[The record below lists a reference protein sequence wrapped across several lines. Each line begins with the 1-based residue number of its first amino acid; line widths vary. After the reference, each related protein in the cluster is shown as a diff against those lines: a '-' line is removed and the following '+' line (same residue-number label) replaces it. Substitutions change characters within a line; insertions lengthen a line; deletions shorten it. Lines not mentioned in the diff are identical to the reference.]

1 MTETNRQT
9 VFLNRNTEIIRYN
22 IIGVIMNLS
31 LSAGKLITGFLFHSH
46 AVMLDGINSL
56 SDLVSE
62 IFAILSVKIG
72 AKSADPSHP
81 FGYGRLE
88 YVSSLLITM
97 IILYVGV
104 TSIADSVDSILH
116 PHEPPEYTVF
126 LIAVMCIS
134 LLAKLA
140 YGLSMKRKGKEV
152 GSAAMIM
159 TGTESMGDSLIAVAV
174 LVSCAIYK
182 ITGADVEHY
191 LCILISLM
199 IIRTG
204 IEMVR
209 DCMNKILGTR
219 VDPDLKKDIIR
230 TVVMED
236 GVRNVSGL
244 VLHNY
249 GEGVN
254 VGSVDIEV
262 EETTPASEINRI
274 TRNVKRSAKE
284 RGVILT
290 SVGVHGMNYN
300 SAETSQ
306 MWDTI
311 IDLSA
316 KHRSVHR
323 AQSFSADPEN
333 RIIYFEIV
341 ENIAVKNRAED
352 LNALRAEVQ
361 AAFPDMRIEMDIVLL

>member
-1 MTETNRQT
+1 MHQGFKTWCIIFFDFKSAVMTETNRQT
-9 VFLNRNTEIIRYN
+9 VYLNRNKEIIRYN

-46 AVMLDGINSL
+46 AVILDGVNSL

-62 IFAILSVKIG
+62 IFAILAAKIG

-88 YVSSLLITM
+88 YVSSLLITAL
-97 IILYVGV
+97 ILYVGV

-116 PHEPPEYTVF
+116 PHEPPEYTAV
-126 LIAVMCIS
+126 LIAVMCVS
-134 LLAKLA
+134 LIAKLV
-140 YGLSMKRKGKEV
+140 YGFAMKKKGKEV
-152 GSAAMIM
+152 GSAAMVM
-159 TGTESMGDSLIAVAV
+159 TGTESMGDSLVAVAV

-182 ITGADVEHY
+182 FTGTDVEHY

-209 DCMNKILGTR
+209 DCMNKILGTN
-219 VDPDLKKDIIR
+219 VDPDLKKDLVR
-230 TVVMED
+230 TIAMDD
-236 GVRNVSGL
+236 GVRNVSSL

-262 EETTPASEINRI
+262 EETMRASEINRI

-284 RGVILT
+284 HGVILT
-290 SVGVHGMNYN
+290 SVGVHGMNAD
-300 SAETSQ
+300 SPEASK

-323 AQSFSADPEN
+323 AQSFAVDPEN
-333 RIIYFEIV
+333 RIIY
-341 ENIAVKNRAED
+341 
-352 LNALRAEVQ
+352 L
-361 AAFPDMRIEMDIVLL
+361 